1 MLTKSKNTILH
12 HQTQIKQFFSNLSH
26 QELLNKIIPP
36 LPKQQIQL
44 QTTHLLQYI
53 HHTYPFYLHPIPNLY
68 FTTHPQPSIP
78 TPITINTIYSTP
90 PPRQSIF
97 ITYI

>member
-1 MLTKSKNTILH
+1 MTHPEVPQNFINHILTQSKNTILP

-26 QELLNKIIPP
+26 QQLLNKIIPP

-68 FTTHPQPSIP
+68 FTTHPQP
-78 TPITINTIYSTP
+78 
-90 PPRQSIF
+90 
-97 ITYI
+97 